1 MGSHLKCLGLS
12 CVLLSSCQEVFLPL
26 SLSPSPLL
34 PLSLSL
40 SFYVSP
46 CLSNP
51 LSVSF
56 SVSPNPSLSL
66 PVCLSV
72 SLLSKYLS
80 LPVCLPVLVSIS
92 VSLCLSLCIFFS
104 LHLKI
109 FHYSL
114 HKTFR
119 TAGNVGL
126 LSFLESS
133 HHLLLFS
140 QPLPSLC
147 LLCSFRKDLLLVHWC
162 PLNHLRC
169 RTPCLPLLGSSL
181 FLFHT
186 NCRVAIPR
194 P

>member
-1 MGSHLKCLGLS
+1 MFYS
-12 CVLLSSCQEVFLPL
+12 LLAKRCF

-34 PLSLSL
+34 PFYLYLSPSPSMSLPVCLTLCLSLSL
-40 SFYVSP
+40 SP
-46 CLSNP
+46 P
-51 LSVSF
+51 TH
-56 SVSPNPSLSL
+56 LSL
-66 PVCLSV
+66 FQSVCLSV